1 MDMVWTVTMLLPVA
15 AGVVLGVGS
24 AVRRLAG
31 RPRPGPDNQA
41 SLLSRAGEV
50 VAALL
55 IGGAVVDGAVR
66 GQDLLVDVQWTI
78 TFALAAAL
86 VQISLVAAGMRLMV
100 GGALPKLLSQGN
112 LAAGLLAAGQ
122 ELATALVVG
131 HALVGADWAALVP
144 GLAFAIIG
152 WLAMQLLVAAFRA
165 LTPWD
170 DAEHIADGNAA
181 SALSGAG
188 LVLAVGLLVSH
199 ATSGEFDGWAASL
212 QAFAE
217 TCGFALLL
225 VPVRV
230 LFIQGLLLRGGL
242 RWRHGLLDQLVGQQ
256 RNLGAA
262 ALEAAGYVGTA
273 LALRAVL

>member
-1 MDMVWTVTMLLPVA
+1 MDRVATVTLLVPAA

-24 AVRRLAG
+24 LMRRLAG

-41 SLLSRAGEV
+41 ALLSRSAEV

-55 IGGAVVDGAVR
+55 LGGAVVEGAVR
-66 GQDLLVDVQWTI
+66 GQDLAADVQWTAV
-78 TFALAAAL
+78 FALAAAL
-86 VQISLVAAGMRLMV
+86 VQVALVAAGMRLMI
-100 GGALPKLLSQGN
+100 GGALPKLLGQGN
-112 LAAGLLAAGQ
+112 LAAGLLAGGQ
-122 ELATALVVG
+122 EVATALVVA

-152 WLAMQLLVAAFRA
+152 WVAMQLLVAAFRA

-170 DAEHIADGNAA
+170 DAEHIVDGNTA

-188 LVLAVGLLVSH
+188 LVVAVGLLVSH
-199 ATSGEFDGWAASL
+199 ATAGEFDGWAGSL
-212 QAFAE
+212 RAFVE
-217 TCGFALLL
+217 TCGFAVLL

-230 LFIQGLLLRGGL
+230 LLVQGLLLRGGL
-242 RWRHGLLDQLVGQQ
+242 RWRHGKLDELVGQQ

-262 ALEAAGYVGTA
+262 ALETAGYVGLS